1 VWLGFLFSV
10 KSVSGKGN
18 IYMNIKNKRR
28 DYGKLRLSTK
38 DLVGLDWVATMGT
51 VRLDALSQLFS
62 LVEGREFGLEA
73 TRKLVHRWLVVGWA
87 EQQAFLSGVPPFIW
101 LTKSG
106 MAQTRYSLPTEIP
119 ALALLQHTSDMSF
132 IRLEAIKALPSAV
145 WRSEREIRNVASQHS
160 KGVAYPHL
168 PDGEVLVEGAYIVG
182 IERERTAKTIERTR
196 SIMLELCTR
205 KNDYDNSMSSQD
217 LDEYRYSEIYYYASN
232 EALKVVE
239 KAKGQIPEN
248 FANKVKVIAW

>member
-1 VWLGFLFSV
+1 
-10 KSVSGKGN
+10 
-18 IYMNIKNKRR
+18 
-28 DYGKLRLSTK
+28 
-38 DLVGLDWVATMGT
+38 
-51 VRLDALSQLFS
+51 
-62 LVEGREFGLEA
+62 
-73 TRKLVHRWLVVGWA
+73 
-87 EQQAFLSGVPPFIW
+87 
-101 LTKSG
+101 
-106 MAQTRYSLPTEIP
+106 
-119 ALALLQHTSDMSF
+119 
-132 IRLEAIKALPSAV
+132 LEAIKALPSAV

-168 PDGEVLVEGAYIVG
+168 PDGEVLVEGTYIVG

>member
-1 VWLGFLFSV
+1 
-10 KSVSGKGN
+10 
-18 IYMNIKNKRR
+18 MKNKRR
-28 DYGKLRLSTK
+28 DFGKLRLSTK

-51 VRLDALSQLFS
+51 IRLDALSQLFS
-62 LVEGREFGLEA
+62 LVEGREVGLEA
-73 TRKLVHRWLVVGWA
+73 TRKLVHRWLVIGWA
-87 EQQAFLSGVPPFIW
+87 EQQAFLTGVPPFVW

-160 KGVAYPHL
+160 KGLGYPHL
-168 PDGEVLVEGAYIVG
+168 PDGEVLFDGTYIVG

-217 LDEYRYSEIYYYASN
+217 LDVYRYSKIYYYVSN